1 MAYFVAK
8 YIISLNK
15 NAFCYHYFQNN
26 MYIAIGINHCMSIM
40 KTDTLIRHIILR
52 QLLLMAAIL
61 ASTVIAGAWEVD
73 SLASRLDMQRY
84 LYPQEKI
91 HVSTDKEHYM
101 AGGTIWLRA
110 FVADAATNAP
120 VTASRYAYVELRDAL
135 GLTTD
140 RVKLLARKG
149 AYSG

>member
-15 NAFCYHYFQNN
+15 NAFCFHYFQNN

-61 ASTVIAGAWEVD
+61 ASTVIAEAWEVD

-91 HVSTDKEHYM
+91 HVSTDIP
-101 AGGTIWLRA
+101 GTSYPI
-110 FVADAATNAP
+110 T
-120 VTASRYAYVELRDAL
+120 VE
-135 GLTTD
+135 GLTD
-140 RVKLLARKG
+140 QGEIIAKSAKIRKQ
-149 AYSG
+149 

>member
-1 MAYFVAK
+1 
-8 YIISLNK
+8 
-15 NAFCYHYFQNN
+15 

-91 HVSTDKEHYM
+91 HVSTDIP
-101 AGGTIWLRA
+101 GTSYTI
-110 FVADAATNAP
+110 T
-120 VTASRYAYVELRDAL
+120 VE
-135 GLTTD
+135 GLTD
-140 RVKLLARKG
+140 QGEIIAKSAKIRKQ
-149 AYSG
+149 